1 MVQGY
6 YTLQEAAQF
15 LAMSPEEL
23 KQMAQKN
30 QIRSFQDRG
39 TWRFRVQDIQE
50 LARQRGAS
58 SDMELVLG
66 EPGGPK
72 STPPR
77 SSGKGGPKSPKS
89 PAKSAPKPPDVF
101 DFSLD
106 SADDSVGIGQEV
118 LGERPSRRGK
128 PDSKKGLPTP
138 SHPPGSDSDVRLV
151 PDNSDLD
158 FVFDGPNRAGTSL
171 ASDSDVKLV
180 GEGSGRKSQ
189 MSPRKSKVATPP
201 RPGAESPVPKKPAS
215 NPPSSPQD
223 SPVRLVPMDSD
234 SDVKIIGSGSDEVP
248 LGDLAARAPTD
259 SDIRLEP
266 SFIQRGPGGSD
277 EGMLTEEINL
287 DEELKKAEAIRQQK
301 PQAKVKP
308 KSKLPKFPSSSPFE
322 LSSDSVMRPAP
333 AGKDADKPDSS
344 DFDLSP
350 IGVKPDSSDFDLAPA
365 APKPDSSDFDLN
377 PAPAKTDE
385 GSSDDFSL
393 ELPGDS
399 DFSLD
404 LGGSIEG
411 ELKGSSSGISLGNP
425 VDSGISL
432 EQGGEGSDEIE
443 FELDVNAQATPKPQA
458 KKNKPDSSEFELSL
472 DDSGGPGLEPS
483 GGESSEFELTL
494 DDSGS
499 LPSLDE
505 PAQAKSGEKDIFET
519 DFEVPGLEEESG
531 SQVAALETD
540 LDSSDFDLALDGSDV
555 ATEEESGSQVVALDE
570 EADEGAATIAAKRH
584 PAGAALEAEEDLGFE
599 QLGEESAVA
608 DIDIEQEEEDEE
620 IAPAA
625 RGQKVAVAVKAAPWG
640 VLPVIVMLPC
650 VVVMFLVGL
659 MGLELVQHMTGYK
672 PPGFL
677 TKAIS
682 ELVGQKAK

>member
-6 YTLQEAAQF
+6 YTLQEAAQV
-15 LAMSPEEL
+15 LGMAPEEL

-50 LARQRGAS
+50 LARQRGAA

-66 EPGGPK
+66 DVK

-77 SSGKGGPKSPKS
+77 SSGKGAKSPTKSPK
-89 PAKSAPKPPDVF
+89 PAAKPPDVF
-101 DFSLD
+101 DFSLG
-106 SADDSVGIGQEV
+106 DDENVGIGEEV
-118 LGERPSRRGK
+118 LGERPSRRGAK
-128 PDSKKGLPTP
+128 PDSKRGPVTP
-138 SHPPGSDSDVRLV
+138 SVPPGSDSDVRLV
-151 PDNSDLD
+151 ADNSDLD

-171 ASDSDVKLV
+171 ASDSNVKLV
-180 GEGSGRKSQ
+180 GPDSGRQKSPGK
-189 MSPRKSKVATPP
+189 SKLATPGRPAPDSPLPRK
-201 RPGAESPVPKKPAS
+201 AS
-215 NPPSSPQD
+215 NSPSQD

-234 SDVKIIGSGSDEVP
+234 SDVKIVGAGSDEVS
-248 LGDLAARAPTD
+248 LGDMGSRAPTD

-266 SFIQRGPGGSD
+266 SIAKRSPGHSD

-287 DEELKKAEAIRQQK
+287 DEELKKAEAQRAQK

-308 KSKLPKFPSSSPFE
+308 KSKLPKFPSASPFE
-322 LSSDSVMRPAP
+322 LSSDSELHLSPAASP
-333 AGKDADKPDSS
+333 VKPDSS
-344 DFDLSP
+344 DFDLTP
-350 IGVKPDSSDFDLAPA
+350 AGLKPDSSDFDLAPA
-365 APKPDSSDFDLN
+365 GAKPDSSDFDLS
-377 PAPAKTDE
+377 PAPVKPKDD
-385 GSSDDFSL
+385 SSDDFSL

-411 ELKGSSSGISLGNP
+411 ELKGASSGISLGNP

-432 EQGGEGSDEIE
+432 EQGGEGSDELE
-443 FELDVNAQATPKPQA
+443 FELSVDAQATPKPAQA
-458 KKNKPDSSEFELSL
+458 KAAKPESSEFELSL
-472 DDSGGPGLEPS
+472 EDSGGHGLEPS
-483 GGESSEFELTL
+483 AGDSSEFELTL

-505 PAQAKSGEKDIFET
+505 PVAKSGEKDIFET

-555 ATEEESGSQVVALDE
+555 ASDDDSGSNVVAVDE
-570 EADEGAATIAAKRH
+570 EADEGAATISAKRH
-584 PAGAALEAEEDLGFE
+584 PAGADLEADEDLGFE
-599 QLGEESAVA
+599 QIADEDAVA
-608 DIDIEQEEEDEE
+608 EIDQEDEE
-620 IAPAA
+620 LAPARRELVSVPA
-625 RGQKVAVAVKAAPWG
+625 RAAPWG

-650 VVVMFLVGL
+650 VIVMFLVGM

-677 TKAIS
+677 TKAIT
-682 ELVGQKAK
+682 ELVGQKTK